1 MSNEIDVWTGILT
14 KAIDTVPG
22 TKPDRATYL
31 RKVISPIA
39 GKEAAE
45 KAVQGRPCD
54 VLTDEQLDL
63 LAKRTID
70 YHLKYAT
77 IVSAATGIPGG
88 YAMIETISVDT
99 AQYFAHAIALSQKL
113 AYLYGT
119 PDLIGEDGKIT
130 EYGVALVTTFVGVMG
145 GASVAKG
152 GLGKLSTEI
161 AKQITKRLPA
171 KALTKTWWY
180 PICKQ
185 IGKQIGAN
193 VTKQSF
199 AKGASKVVPVLGA
212 ATSGGLTYVLFRKE
226 ANRLRRHLAEDADV
240 FRNYKPGSQMND
252 YVDYIEV
259 DE

>member
-1 MSNEIDVWTGILT
+1 MSNEIDIWTGILT
-14 KAIDTVPG
+14 KATDIVPG

-31 RKVISPIA
+31 RKVVSPIA

-45 KAVQGRPCD
+45 KAIQGRPCD

-70 YHLKYAT
+70 FHLKYAT
-77 IVSAATGIPGG
+77 IVSAAAGIPGG
-88 YAMIETISVDT
+88 YAIIGTISGDT
-99 AQYFAHAIALSQKL
+99 LQYFAHAIALSQKL

-152 GLGKLSTEI
+152 VLGKLSTEI
-161 AKQITKRLPA
+161 AEQIIKRLPA

-180 PICKQ
+180 PIFKQ
-185 IGKQIGAN
+185 LGKQIGAN

-199 AKGASKVVPVLGA
+199 AKGASKVVPVLGGV
-212 ATSGGLTYVLFRKE
+212 TSGGLTYFLFRKE

-240 FRNYKPGSQMND
+240 FRSYKLDSQMND

>member
-14 KAIDTVPG
+14 KAIDIIPG
-22 TKPDRATYL
+22 TAPNREKYL

-39 GKEAAE
+39 GEKAAE
-45 KAVQGRPCD
+45 KAIQGRPCD
-54 VLTDEQLDL
+54 VLTDKQLDL
-63 LAKRTID
+63 LAKRTINT
-70 YHLKYAT
+70 HLKQVT
-77 IVSAATGIPGG
+77 FVSAAVGIPGG
-88 YAMIETISVDT
+88 FALIGTIPGDT
-99 AQYFAHAIALSQKL
+99 VQYFAHAIALSQKL

-119 PDLIGEDGKIT
+119 PDLIGEDDRIT

-145 GASVAKG
+145 GATVAKG
-152 GLGKLSTEI
+152 VLGKLSTEI
-161 AKQITKRLPA
+161 AEQIVKKVPTMT
-171 KALTKTWWY
+171 LTKTWWY

-185 IGKQIGAN
+185 IGKLIGAN